1 MQLKH
6 YARSIVKK
14 IKEKTVRIEY
24 NWISLEFSLLI
35 KLSEDSRI
43 LMVHN
48 LVIVGFVV
56 THTVKIV
63 VLETQ
68 DIGVLLDG
76 LLGLGIYQI

>member
-6 YARSIVKK
+6 YAHSIVKK

-48 LVIVGFVV
+48 FVIVGFVV